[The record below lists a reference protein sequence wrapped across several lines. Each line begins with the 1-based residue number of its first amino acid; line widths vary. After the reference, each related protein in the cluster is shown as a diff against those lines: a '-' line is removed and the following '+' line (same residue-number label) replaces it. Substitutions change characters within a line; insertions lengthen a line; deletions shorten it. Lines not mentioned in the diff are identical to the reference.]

1 MKRIEAIIKEEK
13 LTDVLDALKEKGI
26 GGVTII
32 RSQGRG
38 TAQRSQLGGGRGTGT
53 YTAEFNR
60 LVTLITVVDNSKES
74 SAILAI
80 MSATSTGS
88 KGDGKIFV
96 STIDEA
102 YDIGT
107 KEKGTKA
114 I

>member
-13 LTDVLDALKEKGI
+13 LTDVLDALKKANFQ
-26 GGVTII
+26 GVTITK
-32 RSQGRG
+32 SQGRG
-38 TAQRSQLGGGRGTGT
+38 SGERPQVRGGRGTMS

-60 LVTLITVVDNSKES
+60 LATIVTVVDNSKES
-74 SAILAI
+74 SALLAI
-80 MSATSTGS
+80 LSAASRGG

-107 KEKGTKA
+107 KEKGPKV